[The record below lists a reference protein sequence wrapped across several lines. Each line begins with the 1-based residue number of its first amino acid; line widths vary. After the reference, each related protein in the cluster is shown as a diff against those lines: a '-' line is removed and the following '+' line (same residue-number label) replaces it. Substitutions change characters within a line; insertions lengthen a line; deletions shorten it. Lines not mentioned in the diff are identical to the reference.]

1 MIIGVTGRSGSG
13 KSSFSNILKN
23 RGFVILD
30 ADEIVKK
37 LYSTNEVLLLKIR
50 KIFPEAFERSFLDV
64 KKLAEIVFSEVEKLL
79 VLSEIVNP
87 FVLEVIRLEIKKN
100 INKNIVIDAITLF
113 ESGVNILCDKTVA
126 VIANN
131 KLCVKRIVKRDKIS
145 RDMAIKRLNCQPDY
159 EFYKKRVDFY
169 FENIESFEFF
179 KEKVEY
185 ILTLWNIS

>member
-1 MIIGVTGRSGSG
+1 M
-13 KSSFSNILKN
+13 
-23 RGFVILD
+23 
-30 ADEIVKK
+30 
-37 LYSTNEVLLLKIR
+37 LKIR
-50 KIFPEAFERSFLDV
+50 KSFPEAFEGSFLYV

-79 VLSEIVNP
+79 ILSEIVNP

-100 INKNIVIDAITLF
+100 VNKNIVIDAITLF

-145 RDMAIKRLNCQPDY
+145 KDMAIKRLNSQPDC

-179 KEKVEY
+179 EKNVEY